1 MRSDTVLVKTPRGR
15 DEIETRTH
23 ELTAMQ
29 RRLLILVD
37 GERSVGAMTE
47 LLGRSGGDPVILR
60 DLKWLE
66 EGRYID
72 RAEEL
77 DMLA

>member
-1 MRSDTVLVKTPRGR
+1 MRSDTILVKTPRGR
-15 DEIETRTH
+15 EEIEMRAH

-37 GERSVGAMTE
+37 GERTVGTMAEM
-47 LLGRSGGDPVILR
+47 LGRSGSDPVIVR

-66 EGRYID
+66 SGRYLD
-72 RAEEL
+72 YAEEL
-77 DMLA
+77 DMMA